1 MKLYQTKQNRS
12 KDPVVDIIVLLA
24 PFLSLDKD

>member
-12 KDPVVDIIVLLA
+12 KDLVVDIIVLLA